1 MGQAHQSAALRLLF
15 GAAACLCPPVLQK
28 AAQGEDDLCL
38 QQIGQRK
45 QPILLVYF
53 KQMYN
58 CCNDMLS
65 MCFSRSDLILQE
77 IPCIYLESH
86 VCERLSRCLPCPRP
100 SLLLCPGK
108 TRQDLLGAFWWRAA
122 RMKQCIT

>member
-1 MGQAHQSAALRLLF
+1 MEDAEQAHQSVAPAASLWGCSVSACPSYGELLR
-15 GAAACLCPPVLQK
+15 
-28 AAQGEDDLCL
+28 GEDDLCL

-77 IPCIYLESH
+77 ISCIYFESR
-86 VCERLSRCLPCPRP
+86 VCERLSRSLPGPGPSPVLRP
-100 SLLLCPGK
+100 GESK
-108 TRQDLLGAFWWRAA
+108 QDLTGAF
-122 RMKQCIT
+122 